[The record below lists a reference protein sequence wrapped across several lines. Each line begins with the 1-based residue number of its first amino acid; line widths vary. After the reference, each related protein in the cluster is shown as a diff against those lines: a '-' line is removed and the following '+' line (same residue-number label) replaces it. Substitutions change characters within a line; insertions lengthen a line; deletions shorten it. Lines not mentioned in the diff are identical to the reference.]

1 MTADLIAFLRARLD
15 EDEARARALPPGP
28 WTWRKGEAATTSPGD
43 ALVGADGQPVL
54 SASDPD
60 EYMAWIIRA
69 DGFDAYLQQ
78 VQPARVLAEVEA
90 KRQIVGLHP
99 VIGGWED
106 EDGHDRGLGCECCG
120 HSEEY
125 SDRGGWCET
134 LRLLAL
140 SYADHPDYRE
150 EWRP

>member
-43 ALVGADGQPVL
+43 ALVGVDGQPVL

-60 EYMAWIIRA
+60 EYMAWITRA

-78 VQPARVLAEVEA
+78 MQPARVLAEVEA
-90 KRQIVGLHP
+90 KRRVVGECAYWNERMEAEAVNP
-99 VIGGWED
+99 PKFPQP
-106 EDGHDRGLGCECCG
+106 GLDLGLLL
-120 HSEEY
+120 
-125 SDRGGWCET
+125 DAMNPI
-134 LRLLAL
+134 LRHLAAP
-140 SYADHPDYRE
+140 YADHPDYRDA
-150 EWRP
+150 WRP

>member
-1 MTADLIAFLRARLD
+1 MTADLIAFLRGRLE

-28 WTWRKGEAATTSPGD
+28 WVWREGEAGTDSPGD

-60 EYMAWIIRA
+60 EYSAWIIRA

-78 VQPARVLAEVEA
+78 MQPARVLAEVEA
-90 KRQIVGLHP
+90 KRRTLIRCEEELMAGAPRLTHFIQQTI
-99 VIGGWED
+99 WEMS
-106 EDGHDRGLGCECCG
+106 LP
-120 HSEEY
+120 
-125 SDRGGWCET
+125 
-134 LRLLAL
+134 
-140 SYADHPDYRE
+140 YADHPDYRE